1 MMKKHNYIILAS
13 MVFSILAITGCKK
26 YDNPPP
32 VYEDLKLVSSVQR
45 KVLVIS
51 IDGVTGSEI
60 KTIAPTNITELQ
72 KTSKYSFDMLKSGIS
87 NDVSSWATMV
97 TGVGF
102 SKHSI
107 GTGNFDR
114 VNDPN
119 ANQHAEIKSYRNML
133 DYITQYKAVKT
144 AVITPWDNLRKYL
157 INADFAPVI
166 STDIAVKDSTINILT
181 KQDNVGT
188 VIVNF
193 REVESAGANGG
204 YLATN
209 TNYKNAIVKADEYV
223 GNIVTALKTR
233 KNYTNEDWLI
243 IVTTNHGGS
252 DTDPKNGFL
261 IVSQK
266 NLKQQEVLKTGFN
279 SVVFKTVTSRAT
291 PVNGSTSLFDAG
303 LAENLTV
310 QMETKFN
317 SNNVNYPTFLSK
329 STNLDGGTI
338 TGWQWGHYA
347 DKFVITTG
355 GSANG
360 GNGKLDMSSTVNPGT
375 DWHTLTMSIATTV
388 NGAGVPTARTLKMFV
403 DGNLQGSLDILS
415 RKSLAN
421 TEMFRLGHRKGDT
434 DTPTPFYGANL
445 QYFNVAL
452 SDAVI
457 KANIGLKNITQ
468 HPNYA
473 NLVGF
478 WPMAEGAESVLANR
492 IPGGTD
498 LSLSGVYTWDYLNS
512 LYPPGAVNEPI
523 TSNLS
528 IIAKSSDVAALS
540 LYWLNVKIL
549 PEFGFDGNPFLNQF
563 EIEFLK

>member
-1 MMKKHNYIILAS
+1 